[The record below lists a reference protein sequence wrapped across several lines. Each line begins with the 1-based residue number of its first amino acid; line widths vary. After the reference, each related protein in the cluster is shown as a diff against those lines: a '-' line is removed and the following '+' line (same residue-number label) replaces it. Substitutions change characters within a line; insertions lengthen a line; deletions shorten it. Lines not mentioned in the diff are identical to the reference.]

1 MDIHLRKPNF
11 NRQKRGKV
19 PMSTQY
25 DRFVEALE
33 ALCREHC
40 VQLSVSE
47 YDTLD
52 VWELRGEDPPIYVSA
67 IRDMTREETKKPI

>member
-1 MDIHLRKPNF
+1 
-11 NRQKRGKV
+11 
-19 PMSTQY
+19 MSEQY

-33 ALCREHC
+33 ALCREHR

-52 VWELRGEDPPIYVSA
+52 VWELQGEDHPIYASA
-67 IRDMTREETKKPI
+67 IRDMTTDKSKKPS